1 MLHTISE
8 QFGFAWPVLLW
19 ALALVP
25 AAAWA
30 YRRAQ
35 RRATTQP
42 VAFPATPMAMA
53 AMLESRGRRR
63 HVPAIMFI
71 AGLACALLA
80 LTRPLAPLMVP
91 AERSAIMLVI
101 DISGSMRSTDIE
113 PSRMEAAKIA
123 AKAFLAD
130 VPDTVRV
137 GLVTFGGYATLAA
150 PPGTDHERIG
160 EIIDS
165 VSFIRRTAIGE
176 GLLEAVV
183 AMPGRVRPNPDGS
196 LPDAPPG
203 PKPAGIVILLSDGR
217 SNTGIDSTRA
227 AEIARAQD
235 VIVHTIGVGSRTPRP
250 DSFVLGGAMDES
262 ELQAVAQAGGGTYH
276 HASSAKQLHD
286 VYRGLARSV
295 GWERRPDEV
304 SAVFALLGA
313 LALVASVFV
322 SRLRTH
328 PLDL

>member
-1 MLHTISE
+1 MLE
-8 QFGFAWPVLLW
+8 RFGFTWPVLLW
-19 ALALVP
+19 GLLLVP
-25 AAAWA
+25 TGIWV

-35 RRATTQP
+35 RRVTIQP
-42 VAFPATPMAMA
+42 VTFTATPLAMA
-53 AMLESRGRRR
+53 AMRESRGRRR

-71 AGLACALLA
+71 AGLASALLA
-80 LTRPLAPLMVP
+80 MARPIAPLMVP

-113 PSRMEAAKIA
+113 PSRMEAAKAA

-150 PPGTDHERIG
+150 PPGTDQERIG
-160 EIIDS
+160 EIIDG

-183 AMPGRVRPNPDGS
+183 ALPGRVRPNPDGS
-196 LPDAPPG
+196 LPEAPPG

-217 SNTGIDSTRA
+217 SNTGINSTRA

-235 VIVHTIGVGSRTPRP
+235 VTVHTIGVGARVAQPGAY
-250 DSFVLGGAMDES
+250 VIGGAMDES

-276 HASSAKQLHD
+276 HAASARDLHN
-286 VYRGLARSV
+286 VYRQLARSV
-295 GWERRPDEV
+295 AWERRPDEV

-313 LALVASVFV
+313 MALIASVFV